1 MNPIISREEQEVFG
15 AVGALPTVSIILPF
29 EPKMS
34 LKSEVNYKMK
44 VAVGKVEKEL
54 TLNYPA
60 DEALPVIEK
69 LHRLLRNLNYNTH
82 KKSVAIFVS
91 PEIEKVFYLDVPVE
105 EKIVVDEKFEIRD
118 LVYNKKQNI
127 QYLVMLLSAEASKTY
142 LANCS
147 KFQLIKTNVRGTSVH
162 AYERD
167 MPQKVG
173 NFSDPA
179 AHKEITLDNFL
190 HHMDEGLTLLLK
202 AYPLPVF
209 VLGTE
214 KVLGHFHKNSRNTK
228 HIIRY
233 VHGNFDDA
241 SESEIRTAMQ
251 PHIADW
257 KKIKQQE
264 TLQKMLYAANEKR
277 LVCGMEEVWRNVQRK
292 NGQLLLVEKDFLF
305 PTRPGLPGS
314 SLIKEEPNSSRPF
327 YIKDAVDVIIEK
339 ILETGG
345 EVEFLDRDML
355 KSQGHIA
362 LIQYYSTSREN
373 SIHFM

>member
-142 LANCS
+142 L
-147 KFQLIKTNVRGTSVH
+147 
-162 AYERD
+162 
-167 MPQKVG
+167 
-173 NFSDPA
+173 
-179 AHKEITLDNFL
+179 
-190 HHMDEGLTLLLK
+190 
-202 AYPLPVF
+202 
-209 VLGTE
+209 
-214 KVLGHFHKNSRNTK
+214 
-228 HIIRY
+228 
-233 VHGNFDDA
+233 
-241 SESEIRTAMQ
+241 
-251 PHIADW
+251 
-257 KKIKQQE
+257 
-264 TLQKMLYAANEKR
+264 
-277 LVCGMEEVWRNVQRK
+277 
-292 NGQLLLVEKDFLF
+292 
-305 PTRPGLPGS
+305 
-314 SLIKEEPNSSRPF
+314 
-327 YIKDAVDVIIEK
+327 
-339 ILETGG
+339 
-345 EVEFLDRDML
+345 
-355 KSQGHIA
+355 
-362 LIQYYSTSREN
+362 
-373 SIHFM
+373 